1 MKVKV
6 LFFAIAR
13 ELTGTNG
20 IELELD
26 STSDIVPTTE
36 LLLTSLLDQYPSLKT
51 IQFRL
56 AVNKKYI
63 TGSIPLNSGDE
74 IACLPPISGG

>member
-13 ELTGTNG
+13 ELTGVNS

-26 STSDIVPTTE
+26 INPEPSTES
-36 LLLTSLLDQYPSLKT
+36 LLTSLLLLYPSLNT
-51 IQFRL
+51 IKFRF
-56 AVNKKYI
+56 AVNKKYV
-63 TGSIPLNSGDE
+63 SESSFLLKEGDE